1 MRCPY
6 FTFTSAACRCTGIYK
21 IFLFSQSLMDYCF
34 KFAYQHMTQVA
45 LSDGF
50 SELDGALA
58 KQFVVKAAETGVFKT

>member
-6 FTFTSAACRCTGIYK
+6 FTFTSAACRCTG
-21 IFLFSQSLMDYCF
+21 LFSQSLMDYCF